1 MLVEIATAIGQ
12 RAATSATQL
21 LLRDL
26 LGVQDQQLQALEAI
40 RQDVTTLLEGPWRR
54 AKLLLVEAADAVDE
68 KDRQRYLG
76 SVEEALF
83 EAVSFEPSATPRR
96 ATVAADLALVLGMRG
111 NKQASV
117 RWARTAHDDQVMAV
131 EAAVPSVLKTVNSRL
146 RVLGVGDFWRYVA
159 SERRDDPW
167 VAQIWL
173 KERYER
179 GTDMT
184 EIWREEARHTWR
196 AHEQGAPADY
206 VAMASYIRIAEQ
218 MTEGGRKLIEL
229 HQMNRDVR
237 EYRGVCLAL
246 DPAQRLPEH
255 ALSVDL
261 STPRHAQIT
270 WVQAQ

>member
-40 RQDVTTLLEGPWRR
+40 RQDVTTLLEVPWRR

-76 SVEEALF
+76 SAEEALF

-184 EIWREEARHTWR
+184 EIWREEAGHTWR
-196 AHEQGAPADY
+196 AHGQGAPADY

-246 DPAQRLPEH
+246 DPPRGCR
-255 ALSVDL
+255 
-261 STPRHAQIT
+261 STR
-270 WVQAQ
+270 